1 MKFMLIIH
9 MNPDTWAGLDAETQ
23 DKVMNGHDAF
33 QAKIRAT
40 GEMVGTWALAD
51 TEKSSVVRLDGGKR
65 TVTDGPYLEAK
76 EFLAG
81 YYVIEADSRDRALE
95 IAAMMPEVEFGG
107 LGIEVREIVHYA
119 GPTA

>member
-9 MNPDTWAGLDAETQ
+9 MNPDTWAGLDEATQ
-23 DKVMNGHDAF
+23 EKVMGGHDAF

-40 GEMVGTWALAD
+40 GEMDGTWALAGP
-51 TEKSSVVRLDGGKR
+51 EKSAVVGKR

-81 YYVIEADSRDRALE
+81 YYVIETDSRDRALE
-95 IAAMMPEVEFGG
+95 IAAMMPEAEFGG
-107 LGIEVREIVHYA
+107 MGIEVREIIHYA
-119 GPTA
+119 GPQA

>member
-1 MKFMLIIH
+1 MLIIH

-33 QAKIRAT
+33 QTKIRAT

>member
-1 MKFMLIIH
+1 MLIIH
-9 MNPDTWAGLDAETQ
+9 MNPDTWAGMDEETQ
-23 DKVMNGHDAF
+23 HKVMNGHDAF
-33 QAKIRAT
+33 QEKIRAT

-51 TEKSSVVRLDGGKR
+51 PDKSSVVRTR

-81 YYVIEADSRDRALE
+81 YYVIETESRDRALE

-107 LGIEVREIVHYA
+107 QGIEVREILHYA